1 MMKKSSVSRMQRFV
15 YSQILPW
22 KDELES
28 TIKYCLGTAV
38 GLVPKVHHNTELWTQ
53 LMVSQWNFS
62 GIFPRIHHIA
72 ALLHSPRVT
81 VKIERN
87 TRIFLIDGSSSCRMF
102 NDISWGSKDNEQECE
117 SSAKL
122 VSIYARRYS
131 PG

>member
-1 MMKKSSVSRMQRFV
+1 
-15 YSQILPW
+15 
-22 KDELES
+22 
-28 TIKYCLGTAV
+28 
-38 GLVPKVHHNTELWTQ
+38 
-53 LMVSQWNFS
+53 MVSQWNFS

-72 ALLHSPRVT
+72 ALLQSPRVT

-122 VSIYARRYS
+122 VSIYAKKIFHQEDGHSSDLHQKRSGILLMNANRKENGTES
-131 PG
+131 QS